1 MDDINITKW
10 IKLVELCGQKT
21 DSKLFTLRLPSLEKM
36 NDVVENALKHGG
48 VNGMRDFTFLALQS
62 CLTDLIDPNGL
73 ILCEKPTEC
82 RREFLDLDGNKWT
95 LLFDFVPDGNQGFE
109 MLG

>member
-21 DSKLFTLRLPSLEKM
+21 DSELFTLRAPSLKKM

-48 VNGMRDFTFLALQS
+48 VNGMRDFTFLALHS
-62 CLTDLIDPNGL
+62 ALLI
-73 ILCEKPTEC
+73 
-82 RREFLDLDGNKWT
+82 
-95 LLFDFVPDGNQGFE
+95 
-109 MLG
+109 